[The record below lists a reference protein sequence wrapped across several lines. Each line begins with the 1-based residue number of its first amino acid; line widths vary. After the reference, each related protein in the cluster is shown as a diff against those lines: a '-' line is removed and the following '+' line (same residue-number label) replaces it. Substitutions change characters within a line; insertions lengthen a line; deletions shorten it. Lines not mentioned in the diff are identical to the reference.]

1 MKRPVVWLSGA
12 LALML
17 VAAAVLVVTRDT
29 PRKLTE
35 RAGRVLIISLP
46 YVTWGDL
53 EGPPLPNL
61 ERLIDASSV
70 ASLTTRTIGRTDL
83 SDGYLTIGAGVR
95 ATGGSVA
102 TDGAA
107 FGVDEEYGHDIAADV
122 FQRQTGTSINE
133 GIVHLGLA
141 AILDA
146 NEDEGLDAMVGV
158 LGDALHRDG
167 YSQAVIANGDGGSPI
182 SAFPEYQRMAAGALM
197 RSDGVLRDGRVDAGL
212 LSDAPEAP
220 FGRQLN
226 IDAAVEAFNDV
237 WHDQSVVLVE
247 ASDLVRATRYQPLA
261 VKGQRRALFKQALRA
276 SDRLVGGLLES
287 VDPERDAVIV
297 LSPVPSVLGS
307 TLTVVSVRA
316 PGVEPGLLRSPSL
329 RRPGFVQI
337 VDVGPTVLELVGVKR
352 PTEINGRPMTVA
364 STGRSAAERR
374 AFLVDEIDAAE
385 YRDEV
390 SDAMIITFIAL
401 QAVLALGA
409 VLVLIGRAGTKARA
423 RVRFAGLALL
433 AFVPTVYLA
442 RLVPFHE
449 VKLLYPVFLIVAA
462 CGLAALYRVVGW
474 RHTLDPPIIGLAV
487 IVVLLVGDVIL
498 GARLQLDSA
507 FGYTPTVGVRISGFG
522 NISYAALGAAVI
534 ILAGLIAHRVPGR
547 PGVQIAIGI
556 MGFALLA
563 DAVPIWGADVGGVLS
578 MIPAFGI
585 TAALLLGKHVRP
597 KLRTVLVCIAAA
609 AVGLVIA
616 SVLDLSQAEEQ
627 RTHLG
632 RFLEEVN
639 DNGVSTITDTISHK
653 LSQNLATITSSIWG
667 VMLPVVL
674 SFLIYLSFGSRR
686 LGALTRRIP
695 ELRAALIG
703 FTVLAVLGYFLNDSG
718 INIPAMM
725 LAVLGT
731 TLVTLLVR
739 RDPSDDDRPARSQ
752 TRSQTGVRTR
762 SQTSS
767 QSKARSAR

>member
-1 MKRPVVWLSGA
+1 MKRPVVWLSAA

-17 VAAAVLVVTRDT
+17 VAAAVLVATRET

-35 RAGRVLIISLP
+35 RAGRVLVISLP
-46 YVTWGDL
+46 YVTWSDL
-53 EGPPLPNL
+53 EGPPVPNID
-61 ERLIDASSV
+61 RLIDSSSV

-83 SDGYLTIGAGVR
+83 VDGYLTMSAGVR
-95 ATGGSVA
+95 ATGGDAA

-107 FGVDEEYGHDIAADV
+107 FSVDEEYGHDVAADV
-122 FQRQTGTSINE
+122 FRRQTGTSINK
-133 GIVHLGLA
+133 GIVHLGLP

-146 NEDEGLDAMVGV
+146 NDEEGLDALVGV
-158 LGDALHRDG
+158 LGDALHRAG
-167 YSQAVIANGDGGSPI
+167 YSQAVVANGDGGSPI
-182 SAFPEYQRMAAGALM
+182 SAFPVYERMAASALM
-197 RSDGVLRDGRVDAGL
+197 RSDGVLSKGRVDAGL

-220 FGRQLN
+220 FGRKLN
-226 IDAAVEAFNDV
+226 VGAAVEAFNDV
-237 WHDQSVVLVE
+237 WHDHSVVLVE

-261 VKGQRRALFKQALRA
+261 VKGQRRDLFKQALRS
-276 SDRLVGGLLES
+276 SDRLVGELLKT
-287 VDPERDAVIV
+287 VDLKRDAVIV

-307 TLTVVSVRA
+307 TLTVVSVHA
-316 PGVEPGLLRSPSL
+316 PGIEPSLLRSPSL

-337 VDVGPTVLELVGVKR
+337 VDVAPTILELVGVKR

-364 STGRSAAERR
+364 STGKSAAERR

-385 YRDEV
+385 YRDQV
-390 SDAMIITFIAL
+390 SDAVIITFIAL
-401 QAVLALGA
+401 QALLALGA
-409 VLVLIGRAGTKARA
+409 VLVLIGRLGAKARA

-433 AFVPTVYLA
+433 AFVPAVYLA

-449 VKLLYPVFLIVAA
+449 VKPLYPVFLIVAA
-462 CGLAALYRVVGW
+462 CALAALYRVIGW
-474 RHTLDPPIIGLAV
+474 RHTLDPPIIGLAT

-522 NISYAALGAAVI
+522 NISYAALGAAAV
-534 ILAGLIAHRVPGR
+534 ILAGLVTSRVPGR
-547 PGVQIAIGI
+547 AGVQIAIGI

-597 KLRTVLVCIAAA
+597 RLCTVLLCVAAA
-609 AVGLVIA
+609 LVGLVIA

-639 DNGVSTITDTISHK
+639 DNGFSTITDTISHK
-653 LSQNLATITSSIWG
+653 LSQNLATITSSLWG
-667 VMLPVVL
+667 VLLPFILAFVA
-674 SFLIYLSFGSRR
+674 YLSFGSGR
-686 LGALTRRIP
+686 LGALMRRIP

-718 INIPAMM
+718 INIPSMM
-725 LAVLGT
+725 LAVLSA
-731 TLVTLLVR
+731 TLVTLLIR
-739 RDPSDDDRPARSQ
+739 RDPSEDDRPTRSQARSQ
-752 TRSQTGVRTR
+752 ARSQI
-762 SQTSS
+762 Q
-767 QSKARSAR
+767 ARPAR